1 MSTGVIALSY
11 ISSLIVNAVV
21 LLGCVSLFMWIE
33 RESENEFIKQHRYFL
48 LCSLGIA
55 YLALAYME
63 AQANNLLSRNL
74 TGFHWTY
81 LNMVIVGLFNL
92 ILRLRIKPQLVIT
105 LLFTMVWGIS
115 GMMTS
120 AVSPISVEQ
129 TVGLMVVEC
138 LIYGFA
144 KQIVARSWLYVITFI
159 VFSFFGLSMG
169 SMLYKGQTAGAWA
182 RQILAL
188 VVLEGVI
195 ILYARLL
202 GKQNERIREF
212 KHRAEFDGLTGCKT
226 FGVFNTD
233 LQDAYQHFTQT
244 RKVYAMYAMDLDHF
258 KQINDTYGHVAGNE
272 VLKTVAHK
280 IKGLVDNLDYPAA
293 LYRTGGEEFTMLMYE
308 VNPDEARNEAI
319 SKMIQAEVAQ
329 LNFVFDKRQVKITI
343 SLGEDI
349 VTANDANYLDLYKR
363 ADHFLYT
370 SKHRGRN
377 TITLHGQN

>member
-244 RKVYAMYAMDLDHF
+244 RKVYAMYAMDLVHF

-272 VLKTVAHK
+272 VL
-280 IKGLVDNLDYPAA
+280 
-293 LYRTGGEEFTMLMYE
+293 
-308 VNPDEARNEAI
+308 
-319 SKMIQAEVAQ
+319 
-329 LNFVFDKRQVKITI
+329 
-343 SLGEDI
+343 
-349 VTANDANYLDLYKR
+349 
-363 ADHFLYT
+363 
-370 SKHRGRN
+370 
-377 TITLHGQN
+377 